1 MHGQLA
7 AVRQAH
13 VGQESLVSPEK
24 NAFDERR
31 IKDQEGSMLTV
42 GDRLPDFDL
51 EDDRGAR
58 VTAED
63 LRAGTVVLYFYPKD
77 DTPGCT
83 RQACAFRDGTAD
95 FAAAGVRIFGISADD
110 VASHATFRD
119 KFQLSFPL
127 IADPEHTLCE
137 AFGVWGEQAWRG
149 HRFTGIA
156 RTTFI
161 LRDGTITR
169 VFPDV
174 DVLGHADRML
184 AAAQQAQ
191 QGE

>member
-1 MHGQLA
+1 
-7 AVRQAH
+7 
-13 VGQESLVSPEK
+13 
-24 NAFDERR
+24 
-31 IKDQEGSMLTV
+31 MLTV

-51 EDDRGAR
+51 QDDRGAR
-58 VTAED
+58 ITAAD
-63 LRAGTVVLYFYPKD
+63 LRSGTVVLYFYPKD

-83 RQACAFRDGTAD
+83 KQACAFRDGLAD

-110 VASHATFRD
+110 VDSHAAFRE
-119 KFQLSFPL
+119 KFQLTFPL
-127 IADPEHTLCE
+127 IADPDHGLCE
-137 AFGVWGEQAWRG
+137 AFGVWGEQEWRG
-149 HRFTGIA
+149 HKFTGIA

-161 LRDGTITR
+161 LQDGTIAR

-184 AAAQQAQ
+184 AAAKQAQ